1 MTLIRLVII
10 CIAKPFKKAL
20 IIITFIG
27 VASMT
32 VTCLLAGGD
41 FPGSQLLL
49 IGITAN
55 QTIEVVLKEVNVFL
69 QLQVY

>member
-32 VTCLLAGGD
+32 VTCVIGGWR
-41 FPGSQLLL
+41 FPGKS
-49 IGITAN
+49 
-55 QTIEVVLKEVNVFL
+55 VVAYRDYCEPN
-69 QLQVY
+69 YRGRA